1 MRILIRASEQQQ
13 QYLSAAFPEGTL
25 VSWYQPGCNMADA
38 NAFIDLRYDSEGPV
52 FTDGRQM
59 PVFLCA
65 VNATGRDLPEGIHRI
80 NAWPGFLEKKLVEI
94 VPGAAWDQAEPI
106 LKVLGWDFVV
116 VPDQPGMIAPR
127 VVAMIINEAYYA
139 WGEGVSSKADID
151 TAMKLGTNYP
161 YGPFEW
167 AGRIGLHRIA
177 ALLQVL
183 QEDDER
189 YTPAPALL
197 QEAGLAS

>member
-13 QYLSAAFPEGTL
+13 QYLSPAFPEGTL
-25 VSWYQPGCNMADA
+25 ISWYQPGCSFSDAD
-38 NAFIDLRYDSEGPV
+38 AFIDLCYDSESPV

-65 VNATGRDLPEGIHRI
+65 VTATGRDLPEGIHRI

-106 LKVLGWDFVV
+106 LKALGWDFVV

-139 WGEGVSSKADID
+139 WGEGVSSKADIN

-167 AGRIGLHRIA
+167 AERIGLPRIA
-177 ALLQVL
+177 ALLLAL
-183 QEDDER
+183 QEADER

>member
-13 QYLSAAFPEGTL
+13 SYLQSGFPEGTL
-25 VSWYQPGCNMADA
+25 VSWYQPGCSFTDAD
-38 NAFIDLRYDSEGPV
+38 AFIDLLYDSEGPV
-52 FTDGRQM
+52 FTDGSLM

-65 VNATGRDLPEGIHRI
+65 VNATRRELPEGIHRI
-80 NAWPGFLEKKLVEI
+80 NAWPGFLEKKSVEI
-94 VPGAAWDQAEPI
+94 VPGTAWDQAVPV
-106 LKVLGWDFVV
+106 LKALDWNFVT

-139 WGEGVSSKADID
+139 LGEGVSSKADID

-167 AGRIGLHRIA
+167 AGRIGLLRIA
-177 ALLQVL
+177 ALLQSL
-183 QEDDER
+183 QEADER